1 MAAHSDPFVLTQ
13 RIGRPAGP
21 GGSYG
26 GWAMEGFNW
35 TIFAL
40 ALAMATLLPA
50 ARGKVTMSL
59 SILIFGVATA
69 LAGISTTRGSGTRS
83 ASSPPSPPSPPS
95 ASAGMGDGRH
105 RA

>member
-13 RIGRPAGP
+13 RFGRPAGP

-69 LAGISTTRGSGTRS
+69 LAPRRRPDVLYADCGYDHERPRLPRIGGT
-83 ASSPPSPPSPPS
+83 A
-95 ASAGMGDGRH
+95 
-105 RA
+105 